1 MGSAY
6 AGATATDRDPS
17 YLAYN
22 PAAVSGV
29 DDFDYSIGLI
39 AAWPTSD
46 AQYSTAQTVFA
57 TPISGPRAQSDFVD
71 PIYVP
76 DAALRYRLSPEWSVG
91 LGVFAPWGLST
102 TYDLSWAGRYHA
114 HETKLITVD
123 VAPTIAFQP
132 TKELTIAA
140 SFNAQYA
147 AGRLSNAIDIGT
159 IGALFLVPGSVPGA
173 QDGYGA
179 FDAEDWGF
187 GYTLGVLWRPVDGLA
202 VGASY
207 RSQID
212 HRLTGPVEFSIG
224 SSPVGAAL
232 AGLGLLQNTRGATDL
247 STPSVV
253 SVGATVDVSDSV
265 SLSGELGFTD
275 WSVFD
280 ELRVEFENPVQPDEV
295 TLFRWKDS
303 WFGAIGAH
311 YVVDET
317 WRLNVGTAYDQSP
330 TGAFRNARIPD
341 SDRIWIA
348 AGADVKLSP
357 NTTLSFSVAH
367 LFLPEERVSL
377 SSAETSNVFRG
388 DLAGVSDTEAN
399 AASLQLTFR

>member
-22 PAAVSGV
+22 PASISGV
-29 DDFDYSIGLI
+29 DDFDHSIGLI

-46 AQYSTAQTVFA
+46 ARYSTAQTVFGQQ
-57 TPISGPRAQSDFVD
+57 ISGPRLQRDFVD

-102 TYDLSWAGRYHA
+102 TYDPSWAGRYHA

-147 AGRLSNAIDIGT
+147 TGRLSNAIDIGT
-159 IGALFLVPGSVPGA
+159 IGAAFAVPGSIPGA

-187 GYTLGVLWRPVDGLA
+187 GYTAGILWRPVDGL
-202 VGASY
+202 VLGASY

-212 HRLTGPVEFSIG
+212 HRLTGPVDFTIG
-224 SSPVGAAL
+224 TSPVGPVL
-232 AGLGLLQNTRGATDL
+232 AGFGLLQNTRGAADL
-247 STPSVV
+247 SAPSVV
-253 SVGATVDVSDSV
+253 SVGATVDVSDKV

-275 WSVFD
+275 WSVFQ
-280 ELRVEFENPVQPDEV
+280 ELRVEFENAAQPDEV

-303 WFGAIGAH
+303 WFGAVGAH
-311 YVVDET
+311 FAVDED
-317 WRLNVGTAYDQSP
+317 WRVNAGVAYDQSP
-330 TGAFRNARIPD
+330 AGVLRARITD
-341 SDRIWIA
+341 ADRIWVA
-348 AGADVKLSP
+348 AGADVNLSP

-367 LFLPEERVSL
+367 LFLDEEPVNL
-377 SSAETSNVFRG
+377 SSAEPSNVFRG
-388 DLAGVSDTEAN
+388 DLVGATDAEAN
-399 AASLQLTFR
+399 AAALQLTFR